1 MLSRLELR
9 IQNRRS
15 FRRYLLFCALD
26 ANGISQCMLICMFIL
41 LALCMIGNPPVQG
54 LAVDQY
60 RSQRAVPMPQALRD
74 DAMNLVITRDGTLY
88 FDKTKVEVADLPDL
102 IRQRLATGCPRK
114 VFFAVDFRAKYGDV
128 SVALD
133 GVRSAGIRD
142 IAFLSEV
149 PVPHR

>member
-1 MLSRLELR
+1 MLSKLELR
-9 IQNRRS
+9 MQNRRS
-15 FRRYLLFCALD
+15 FRRYPLFSELD
-26 ANGISQCMLICMFIL
+26 ANCVSRCMLGCIFIL
-41 LALCMIGNPPVQG
+41 LVIFMVGNPPVQSF
-54 LAVDQY
+54 AVDQY
-60 RSQRAVPMPQALRD
+60 RSRHAVPMPRALRN
-74 DAMNLVITRDGTLY
+74 DAMNLVITRGGRLY
-88 FDKTKVEVADLPDL
+88 FDNAKVEVADLPDL
-102 IRQRLATGCPRK
+102 IRQRVAAGCAHK

>member
-1 MLSRLELR
+1 MLSKLELR

-15 FRRYLLFCALD
+15 FRRYPLFGALD
-26 ANGISQCMLICMFIL
+26 ANCISQCMLGCIFIL
-41 LALCMIGNPPVQG
+41 LVIFMTGNPPVQSF
-54 LAVDQY
+54 AVDQY
-60 RSQRAVPMPQALRD
+60 RSRHAVPMPQALRN
-74 DAMNLVITRDGTLY
+74 DAMNLVVTRDGTLY
-88 FDKTKVEVADLPDL
+88 FDNTKMEAADLPDH
-102 IRQRLATGCPRK
+102 IRQRVATGCPQK